1 MATRYEAVVVFD
13 PNLSD
18 TEVTDQIEK
27 INAIVLSH
35 GGSVERKDIWGR
47 RELSYKI
54 QKRAFGIYAVLVFS
68 GENTLVS
75 DLRRQLKINDAVLR
89 SLIVYKD
96 QYAPDMVYRPNEGPG
111 FRDARGGAPED
122 GEPEADELSA

>member
-18 TEVTDQIEK
+18 AEITDQIEK
-27 INAIVLSH
+27 ISTIVQSH
-35 GGSVERKDIWGR
+35 GGAVERKDIWGR

-54 QKRAFGIYAVLVFS
+54 QKRGFGIYAVLVFP
-68 GENTLVS
+68 GENTLVT
-75 DLRRQLKINDAVLR
+75 DLRRQLKINDAVMR
-89 SLIVYKD
+89 SLIVHKD

-111 FRDARGGAPED
+111 FREGGREE
-122 GEPEADELSA
+122 GESDADELSA